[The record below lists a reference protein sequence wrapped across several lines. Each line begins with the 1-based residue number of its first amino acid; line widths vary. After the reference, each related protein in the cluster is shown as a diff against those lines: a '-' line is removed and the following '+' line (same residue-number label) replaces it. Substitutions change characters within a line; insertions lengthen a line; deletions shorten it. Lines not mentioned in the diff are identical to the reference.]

1 MVIEKALDRI
11 LNTPSKL
18 KIIRLFISKRQ
29 DFVATGR
36 EIARKTGLSPPGAHT
51 ALKELYAED
60 ILKRD
65 IIGKQH
71 LYRLNINN
79 RNVKNI
85 LIPAFTKEI
94 SVKKDI
100 ANFLKG
106 KIKEYKLT
114 NEIVSLLLYGSICK
128 GTDTP
133 SSDVDVAVVTG
144 DDVNLE
150 KIETAFIDKISS
162 EFHEYFGLHLD
173 PYIKKKKKF
182 VKSLNKKMPPVS
194 TLIKTYTLVYG
205 KDLTDIK

>member
-1 MVIEKALDRI
+1 MVVERVLDRI

-29 DFVATGR
+29 DFIATGR
-36 EIARKTGLSPPGAHT
+36 EIARETGLSPPGAHT

-60 ILKRD
+60 VLKRD

-85 LIPAFTKEI
+85 LLPAFTKEI
-94 SVKKDI
+94 AVKSDI
-100 ANFLKG
+100 ANFIKG

-114 NEIVSLLLYGSICK
+114 NEIVSLFLYGSISK

-133 SSDVDVAVVTG
+133 DSDVDVAVVTR
-144 DDVNLE
+144 DDVSLE
-150 KIETAFIDKISS
+150 KIADAFTDKISS
-162 EFHEYFGLHLD
+162 EFYEYFGLHLD
-173 PYIKKKKKF
+173 LYIKKKKEFIKF
-182 VKSLNKKMPPVS
+182 LNNKMPPVS
-194 TLIKTYTLVYG
+194 TLINTYTLVYG